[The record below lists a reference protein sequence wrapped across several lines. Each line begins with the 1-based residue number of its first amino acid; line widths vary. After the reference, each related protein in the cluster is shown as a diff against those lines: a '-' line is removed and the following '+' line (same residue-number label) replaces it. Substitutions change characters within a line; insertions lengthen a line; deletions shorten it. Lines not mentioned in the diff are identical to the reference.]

1 MSGYF
6 ILYPSALPKDFLP
19 PKKTSVPLSDA
30 LGLELTEDIF
40 ASENIPP
47 YSVSLRDGWA
57 VSSGC
62 LAVLHEEAAVVNGDD
77 PLRLGEQACRWIN
90 TGGYLPIGAD
100 AVYSSESGAKPESGK
115 CVYPGENVLEA
126 GSEWKKGDGLLR
138 VSSII
143 GASES
148 ALLIEAGMQRVPVYA
163 RPSVAILATGH
174 EIVENGFSPES
185 VRHSSNAHYLQQL
198 FCGLGLTDVSLF
210 FAPDNAV
217 TIADRISL
225 LKDTYRLIVTVGG
238 TGTGRS
244 DMLRKAIIKAG
255 GTPIDDGAAL
265 CSSLPFV
272 CARLGKSSLLG
283 LPGNPLGFAALSQR
297 LALPLVWQAFRTDPY
312 PRRFVSVVMG
322 FDAEAKAGDIC
333 VQLAPHGAD
342 IVALPIQKAT
352 GRSCVFRD
360 MRDFIPNAGGQ
371 ALPAGA
377 RVQAELFFN
386 SLLF

>member
-6 ILYPSALPKDFLP
+6 ILYPSVLPKDFLR
-19 PKKTSVPLSDA
+19 PKKVLAPLSDA
-30 LGLELTEDIF
+30 LGLELTDDIF

-57 VSSGC
+57 LSS
-62 LAVLHEEAAVVNGDD
+62 ASSSVLHEEPAVVNGDK
-77 PLRLGEQACRWIN
+77 PSQLGEESCRWIN

-100 AVYSSESGAKPESGK
+100 AVYSSESGARPESGQ

-126 GSEWKKGDGLLR
+126 GSEWKNGDCLLR
-138 VSSII
+138 ASSVI

-148 ALLIEAGMQRVPVYA
+148 ALLIEAGVQQVPVCA

-174 EIVENGFSPES
+174 EIMENGFSPES

-198 FCGLGLTDVSLF
+198 FCGLGLTDVSVF
-210 FAPDNAV
+210 FAPDNAD

-225 LKDTYRLIVTVGG
+225 LKDAYQLIVTVGG

-244 DMLRKAIIKAG
+244 DMLRKAIVKAG
-255 GTPIDDGAAL
+255 GAPADDGAAL
-265 CSSLPFV
+265 SSSLPFV

-283 LPGNPLGFAALSQR
+283 LPGNPLGFTALSQR
-297 LALPLVWQAFRTDPY
+297 LALPLVWQAFRTAPY
-312 PRRFVSVVMG
+312 PRRFVSVIMG

-360 MRDFIPNAGGQ
+360 MRAFIPNAGGQ
-371 ALPAGA
+371 ALPAGV

-386 SLLF
+386 GLLF

>member
-57 VSSGC
+57 LSS
-62 LAVLHEEAAVVNGDD
+62 ASSSVLHEEPAVVNGDK
-77 PLRLGEQACRWIN
+77 PSQLGEESCRWIN

-100 AVYSSESGAKPESGK
+100 AVYSSESGARPESGQ

-126 GSEWKKGDGLLR
+126 GSEWKNGDCLLR
-138 VSSII
+138 ASSVI

-148 ALLIEAGMQRVPVYA
+148 ALLIEAGVQQVPVCA

-174 EIVENGFSPES
+174 EIMENGFPES

-210 FAPDNAV
+210 FAPDNAD

-225 LKDTYRLIVTVGG
+225 LKDAYQLIVTVGG

-244 DMLRKAIIKAG
+244 DMLRKAIVKAG
-255 GTPIDDGAAL
+255 GAPADDGAAL
-265 CSSLPFV
+265 SSSLPFV

-283 LPGNPLGFAALSQR
+283 LPGNPLGFTALSQR
-297 LALPLVWQAFRTDPY
+297 LALPLVWQAFRTAPY

-360 MRDFIPNAGGQ
+360 MRAFIPNAGGE

-386 SLLF
+386 GLLF

>member
-19 PKKTSVPLSDA
+19 PKKTSVPLFDA

-126 GSEWKKGDGLLR
+126 GSEWKKGDCLLR
-138 VSSII
+138 ASSII

-148 ALLIEAGMQRVPVYA
+148 ALLIEAGVQRVPVYA

-342 IVALPIQKAT
+342 LIALPIQKAT

-360 MRDFIPNAGGQ
+360 MRAFIPNAGGQ

-386 SLLF
+386 GLLF